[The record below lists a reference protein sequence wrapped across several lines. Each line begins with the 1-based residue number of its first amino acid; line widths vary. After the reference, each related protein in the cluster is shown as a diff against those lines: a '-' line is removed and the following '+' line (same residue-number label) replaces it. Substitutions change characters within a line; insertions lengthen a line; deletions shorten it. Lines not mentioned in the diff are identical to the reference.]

1 MTAIKDFFNTIV
13 FSAGS
18 YNLHI
23 KQILAIL
30 FIIAISFALFVIVK
44 RYLKKGKLTSRLS
57 IKNIKSLVR
66 FVRLLILILS
76 GASLIQTLGFNIK
89 AVLQYELIKTEKV
102 TFSLYN
108 LIFLLV
114 IFFVTKLI
122 LYLIEIAFDDN
133 VKQNKIEKG
142 KGRSLFQIVKY
153 LVWVIAITLFLE
165 SIGFSI
171 TFLIAS
177 LSALLV
183 GFGLGIQHFFND
195 IISGIVI
202 LFDHSIKVGDIV
214 EIQGETIG
222 KVTEISLR
230 TSKIISRDDVVII
243 VPNSKFTSE
252 NVINWSHN
260 SFKTRFGV
268 KVGVAY
274 GSNVELVKQ
283 LMIEAATE
291 HPDIDIKP
299 YPVVYFRDFGES
311 SLDFELLFMT
321 EESFRVERIK
331 SDLRF
336 AINQKFSS
344 NNVTIPFPQRDVHF
358 YKQPGL

>member
-1 MTAIKDFFNTIV
+1 MATIKDFFDIV
-13 FSAGS
+13 IFSLGNF
-18 YNLHI
+18 NLR
-23 KQILAIL
+23 
-30 FIIAISFALFVIVK
+30 IIQVFLSLIIISVALALFVFVK
-44 RYLKKGKLTSRLS
+44 RYFKKGKFTSRLS
-57 IKNIKSLVR
+57 IKNTHSLIR
-66 FVRLLILILS
+66 FVRLLILITT
-76 GASLIQTLGFNIK
+76 ASFLIQTLGFNVK
-89 AVLQYELIKTEKV
+89 AVLEYELFKTEKI

-108 LIFLLV
+108 LIFLLF

-122 LYLIEIAFDDN
+122 LYLIELAFDDN
-133 VKQNKIEKG
+133 VKQRKLEEG

-183 GFGLGIQHFFND
+183 GFGLGIQHFFTD

-202 LFDHSIKVGDIV
+202 LFDHSIKIGDIV
-214 EIQGETIG
+214 EIQGDTIG
-222 KVTEISLR
+222 KVAEISLR
-230 TSKIISRDDVVII
+230 TSKIISRDDVVVI
-243 VPNSKFTSE
+243 VPNSKFTSD

-274 GSNVELVKQ
+274 GSDVRKIEKL
-283 LMIEAATE
+283 LIEAAME
-291 HPDIDIKP
+291 HPQIDNEPSPKA
-299 YPVVYFRDFGES
+299 YFRDFGES
-311 SLDFELLFMT
+311 SLDFEIMFMT
-321 EESFRVERIK
+321 DESFRVELIK

-336 AINQKFSS
+336 AINQKFAE

-358 YKQPGL
+358 YKS